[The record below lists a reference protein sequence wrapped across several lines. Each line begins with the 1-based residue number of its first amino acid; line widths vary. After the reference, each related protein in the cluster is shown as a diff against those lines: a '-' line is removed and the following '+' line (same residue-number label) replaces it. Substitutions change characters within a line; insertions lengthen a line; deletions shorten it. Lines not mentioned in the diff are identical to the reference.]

1 MVTEEQIRERAYL
14 IWEQE
19 GRPEGKALEHYLRAK
34 QILEDQEAARVIEIA
49 AKPPLIEL
57 APQTAPVELAPPSKR
72 KSPTRKKKK

>member
-34 QILEDQEAARVIEIA
+34 QILEDKEAARVIEIA